1 MIDRSVKNGDKNPRI
16 FLRFVS
22 LTRLKLVVK
31 FLLSPGD
38 MFVVESPGQIRA
50 KGPT

>member
-1 MIDRSVKNGDKNPRI
+1 
-16 FLRFVS
+16 
-22 LTRLKLVVK
+22 
-31 FLLSPGD
+31 